1 MTQGREV
8 SMVQKNTIELQR
20 QVLCQEGEKSGM
32 QAEEGALS
40 QSFRPKFVGGDQL
53 ECCESCTDQEIHAS
67 SEGDSGT
74 SWISCTDM
82 NEPKH
87 GIGKEG
93 KACESPQRNPVAS
106 DTFCAQARQVS
117 HVALPA
123 SGRITLS
130 DKSTTDY
137 KSLGVVGQPLK
148 GLAQRVKC
156 TLVID
161 RARFLRENL
170 AGLRC

>member
-1 MTQGREV
+1 M
-8 SMVQKNTIELQR
+8 
-20 QVLCQEGEKSGM
+20 
-32 QAEEGALS
+32 AEA
-40 QSFRPKFVGGDQL
+40 KY
-53 ECCESCTDQEIHAS
+53 
-67 SEGDSGT
+67 GT
-74 SWISCTDM
+74 G
-82 NEPKH
+82 N
-87 GIGKEG
+87 EG
-93 KACESPQRNPVAS
+93 KACESPERNPVAS

>member
-1 MTQGREV
+1 MTEARY
-8 SMVQKNTIELQR
+8 
-20 QVLCQEGEKSGM
+20 
-32 QAEEGALS
+32 
-40 QSFRPKFVGGDQL
+40 
-53 ECCESCTDQEIHAS
+53 
-67 SEGDSGT
+67 GT
-74 SWISCTDM
+74 G
-82 NEPKH
+82 N
-87 GIGKEG
+87 EG
-93 KACESPQRNPVAS
+93 KACESPEKSVAF
-106 DTFCAQARQVS
+106 DTFCTQARQVS

-130 DKSTTDY
+130 DRSTTDH